1 MKYKNI
7 MEDKA
12 NNHKHEH
19 LFARFLSALKPKD
32 KNELADV
39 IHEASEREIID
50 ETTEDMIHGV
60 FDITRLRVSD
70 VMIPRSDIVTI
81 NIQSSLIDAVKI
93 IDKYGHSRYPVISED
108 KDHIAGILMAKDLL
122 PYACGLKKLDGG
134 IKALLRKAMIVPE
147 SKHVDALL
155 EEFQARRFHIAIVV
169 DEFGGVC
176 GLVTIED
183 IIELIVGD
191 IEDEYEVNTHDPSLI
206 SPTDSANTYKVQG
219 ITPILDFEEFF
230 EVKLPEADVGTIAGL
245 ILHILGRFPRRG
257 ESLTLGKLSFKITE
271 ANIRQIHEIE
281 VTVDPNYQ
289 EDAEDIEE

>member
-1 MKYKNI
+1 
-7 MEDKA
+7 MEDKE
-12 NNHKHEH
+12 NGNKHEH
-19 LFARFLSALKPKD
+19 LFSRFMRALKPKN

-60 FDITRLRVSD
+60 FDITRLRVND
-70 VMIPRSDIVTI
+70 VMIPRSDIVAI
-81 NIQSSLIDAVKI
+81 NIQSSLIDAIKI

-134 IKALLRKAMIVPE
+134 IRSLLRKAMIVPE
-147 SKHVDALL
+147 SKHVDTLL
-155 EEFQARRFHIAIVV
+155 EEFQSRRFHIAIVV

-183 IIELIVGD
+183 ILELIVGD

-206 SPTDSANTYKVQG
+206 SQTDKENVYKVQG

-230 EVKLPEADVGTIAGL
+230 KVSLPEADVGTIAGL
-245 ILHILGRFPRRG
+245 LLHILGRFPRRG
-257 ESLTLGKLSFKITE
+257 ETLSLGKLCFKITE
-271 ANIRQIHEIE
+271 ATVRQIHEIE

-289 EDAEDIEE
+289 EDSESLEE